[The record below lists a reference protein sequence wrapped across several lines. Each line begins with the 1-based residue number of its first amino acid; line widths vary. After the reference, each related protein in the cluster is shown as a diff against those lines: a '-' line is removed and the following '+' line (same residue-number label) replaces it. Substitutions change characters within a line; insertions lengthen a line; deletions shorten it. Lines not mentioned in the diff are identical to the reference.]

1 MPFESLR
8 LRPKRAA
15 SYFIALILAAAFH
28 PSAKADLVIDG
39 TFGTSITDLPDAST
53 VEAGIDQAISRLEAA
68 IATPITVGIDFEDDT
83 SVSLGESDTYYND
96 LPYSQYL
103 SDLENNQVLSAD
115 DKIALASLPVQTDN
129 PVDGNPDVKLTLP
142 LLRAIGETTLGDN
155 SFNNGIDATIDLNLP
170 DMNVSRTGTQNPDDF
185 DLQAV
190 VAHEMDEVLG
200 IGGEGSVLGSGT
212 SAAILPTGAVGPLD
226 LFRYSAPGVRSFS
239 QSANVSA
246 YFSINGGHTNLVY
259 FNQVYG
265 ADFGDWGNGTVPA
278 EEDGNTPPQ
287 VQDAFGAPG
296 VDVNLGFN
304 ELTAL
309 DVVGYNLTEQV
320 PEPRD
325 ICFLAAGLL
334 VITIYR
340 PRSPGVSH

>member
-1 MPFESLR
+1 MPSSSSGLLR
-8 LRPKRAA
+8 IRPA
-15 SYFIALILAAAFH
+15 IGLLTLLAAAAFC

-39 TFGTSITDLPDAST
+39 TFGASITDLSDAAT
-53 VEAGIDQAISRLEAA
+53 VESGIDQAISRLEAA

-83 SVSLGESDTYYND
+83 SVSLGESTTYFND
-96 LPYSQYL
+96 LSYSKYL

-115 DKIALASLPVQTDN
+115 DRTALSTLPVQTDN
-129 PVDGNPDVKLTLP
+129 PVDGSPDVKLTLP
-142 LLRAIGETTLGDN
+142 LLRAIGEASLGDN

-170 DMNVSRTGTQNPDDF
+170 DMNVSRTGTQNPDDY

-190 VAHEMDEVLG
+190 ATHEMDEVLG

-239 QSANVSA
+239 QSADVSA
-246 YFSINGGHTNLVY
+246 YFSIDGGSTNLVY
-259 FNQVYG
+259 FNQVFG
-265 ADFGDWGNGTVPA
+265 ADFGDWGNGDVPA
-278 EEDGNTPPQ
+278 EDQGNTPPN
-287 VQDAFGAPG
+287 VQDAFGTPG

-320 PEPRD
+320 PEPGN
-325 ICFLAAGLL
+325 ICLLTAGLL
-334 VITIYR
+334 AIALR
-340 PRSPGVSH
+340 RHRSHKSY